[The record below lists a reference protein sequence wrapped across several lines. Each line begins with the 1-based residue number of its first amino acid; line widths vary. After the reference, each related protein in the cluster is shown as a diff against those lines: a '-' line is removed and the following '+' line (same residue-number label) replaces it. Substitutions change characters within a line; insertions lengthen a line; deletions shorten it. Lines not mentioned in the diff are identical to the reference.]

1 MMNPYGRDPNSG
13 MERFNRQRERRARE
27 NISRGKRLIGLFILL
42 IVIVGGII
50 VLIALR

>member
-1 MMNPYGRDPNSG
+1 MNPYGRDPDSG
-13 MERFNRQRERRARE
+13 MERFNQQRDRRARE
-27 NISRGKRLIGLFILL
+27 NLSRGKRLMVLFIFL